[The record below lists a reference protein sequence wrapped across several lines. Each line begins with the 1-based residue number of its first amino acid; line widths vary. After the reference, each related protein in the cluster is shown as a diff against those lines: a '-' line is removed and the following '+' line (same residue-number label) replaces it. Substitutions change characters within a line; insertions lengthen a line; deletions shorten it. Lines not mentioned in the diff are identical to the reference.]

1 MNFNMIRQ
9 NNKLVPLICVTVL
22 IAVVAIIALLVT
34 NSSGT
39 NAKNITEEFNDSAKP
54 TIVLYYASWCGYS
67 KMFLPEWE
75 KFKKYAQENLPN
87 ILVRSVRCEGGDEAT
102 CMQKGVQGY
111 PTVILYKEIG
121 KTGIPFDNDRTA
133 EKLIEFVNNHQ

>member
-1 MNFNMIRQ
+1 MIRQ

>member
-1 MNFNMIRQ
+1 MIWR

-121 KTGIPFDNDRTA
+121 KTGIPFDDDRTA